1 MSWQEMQE
9 TDTCTSSMRAVGYV
23 VPRTH
28 AAPTAHVAVPAGWER
43 RWYSRLDSLNVQA
56 PGTERPAGRQLA
68 ATPRSLLGR

>member
-1 MSWQEMQE
+1 MHVEYA
-9 TDTCTSSMRAVGYV
+9 SSGLRGA
-23 VPRTH
+23 TH
-28 AAPTAHVAVPAGWER
+28 ARSTHRARSCASGLGRER